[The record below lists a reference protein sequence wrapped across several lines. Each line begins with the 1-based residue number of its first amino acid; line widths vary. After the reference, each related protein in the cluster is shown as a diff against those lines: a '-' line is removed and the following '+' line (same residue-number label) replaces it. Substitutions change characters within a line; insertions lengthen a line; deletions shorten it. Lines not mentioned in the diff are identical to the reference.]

1 MFTFVVVVVVVYNSV
16 SSIFLLVVFKIYLK
30 EMKKLFMKSY
40 LFLFILICALL
51 IFNFILVELYF
62 FKERKNRI

>member
-30 EMKKLFMKSY
+30 EMKKLFMKLY

>member
-30 EMKKLFMKSY
+30 EMKKLFMKLY

-62 FKERKNRI
+62 KEKKR